1 MDISSFINLIKNKF
15 DVVLTITILAV
26 VVTLIIS
33 FIEPRMYK
41 SESKILI
48 VQTSTSLD
56 AYQAAKSAQS
66 IGEVLTEVL
75 YTSSFRNQ
83 VFSSGF
89 NIDKSYF
96 GSKPKDIIKRW
107 KKTISANVT
116 SDTGIMNIRVFH
128 KNQNQAHQIAQGI
141 SNVFIAKGYSYHG
154 RGEAVYITM
163 IDAPI
168 IADKPFQPRPLRNGI
183 ISCILGLILG
193 CGYVYWIGEKES
205 RQESLIDLLGKRDRE
220 KKESKLGEVTE
231 ISKETPEKSLRDQDQ
246 FQVEEKPKEVPSTFS
261 SLGEIIKGEKQGL
274 NDEDRIEDF

>member
-1 MDISSFINLIKNKF
+1 MDISSFINLIKKKF
-15 DVVLTITILAV
+15 DVVLTITVLAV
-26 VVTLIIS
+26 VITLIVS

-75 YTSSFRNQ
+75 YTSSFRDQ

-107 KKTISANVT
+107 RKTISADVT
-116 SDTGIMNIRVFH
+116 SDTGIMNVRVFH
-128 KNQNQAHQIAQGI
+128 KNPNQAYQIAQGI
-141 SNVFIAKGYSYHG
+141 ANIFITKGYLYHG
-154 RGEAVYITM
+154 RGEAVYIKM
-163 IDAPI
+163 VDAPI
-168 IADKPFQPRPLRNGI
+168 TSDKPFQPRPLRNGI
-183 ISCILGLILG
+183 ISLILG
-193 CGYVYWIGEKES
+193 FIVGCGYICWIGEKKFK
-205 RQESLIDLLGKRDRE
+205 QENLIDLLGKRDRE

-231 ISKETPEKSLRDQDQ
+231 LSKETPEKSLQDQDQ
-246 FQVEEKPKEVPSTFS
+246 FRVEEEPKEIPSTFS
-261 SLGEIIKGEKQGL
+261 SLGEIIKGDRQGL
-274 NDEDRIEDF
+274 NNEDKIEDF

>member
-1 MDISSFINLIKNKF
+1 VI
-15 DVVLTITILAV
+15 
-26 VVTLIIS
+26 VTLVIS

-48 VQTSTSLD
+48 VQTSASLD
-56 AYQAAKSAQS
+56 AYQAAKSAEA
-66 IGEVLTEVL
+66 IGGVLNEVI

-89 NIDKSYF
+89 NIDESYF
-96 GSKPKDIIKRW
+96 GSNPKSITKRW
-107 KKTISANVT
+107 KKSIDADVT
-116 SDTGIMNIRVFH
+116 SDTGIMNVRVFH
-128 KNQNQAHQIAQGI
+128 KNPNQAYQTAQGI

-183 ISCILGLILG
+183 ISCILGFILG

-205 RQESLIDLLGKRDRE
+205 RQENLIDLLGKRNRE
-220 KKESKLGEVTE
+220 KKGSKLGEVTE
-231 ISKETPEKSLRDQDQ
+231 VSKETPEKSLRDQDQ
-246 FQVEEKPKEVPSTFS
+246 FQVEEKPKEVPSAFS
-261 SLGEIIKGEKQGL
+261 SLGEIIKGEKQGP
-274 NDEDRIEDF
+274 NDEDRIEDLGNNF